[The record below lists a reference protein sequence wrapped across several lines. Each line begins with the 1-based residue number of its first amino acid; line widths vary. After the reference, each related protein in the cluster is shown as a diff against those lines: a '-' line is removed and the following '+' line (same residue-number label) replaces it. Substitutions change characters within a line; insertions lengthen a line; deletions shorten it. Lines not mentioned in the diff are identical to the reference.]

1 MEPEFLIQGFS
12 CSSSPY
18 SSVALCILCFEML
31 ALQLDSNMDCWLDPL
46 PFLLRVCVTV
56 HLFFPDLEPSWPAT
70 AGTRGERFTKGGQP
84 WELYSWH
91 WWGYT
96 QWRRDLFGWEPQRW
110 SSSASFLFS
119 SVRIYHDRR
128 TCLSTAPPTCAAATI
143 FCYMTPF
150 SLPSVCMFVCQH
162 YNSFN
167 WCSALCRSKEQN
179 WKWVADVIH
188 CQGDRGV
195 GRCMSPASLLQ
206 PTKMQFCT
214 MNLPFLFIHVSHTFS
229 KFQCLVKHFVYR
241 RWISQ
246 AGGRTLWRDRLGK

>member
-1 MEPEFLIQGFS
+1 MRAPEVIFF
-12 CSSSPY
+12 
-18 SSVALCILCFEML
+18 CI
-31 ALQLDSNMDCWLDPL
+31 
-46 PFLLRVCVTV
+46 
-56 HLFFPDLEPSWPAT
+56 FP
-70 AGTRGERFTKGGQP
+70 FTKCQVLP
-84 WELYSWH
+84 S
-91 WWGYT
+91 
-96 QWRRDLFGWEPQRW
+96 Q
-110 SSSASFLFS
+110 
-119 SVRIYHDRR
+119 R

-188 CQGDRGV
+188 CQGDRGI

-229 KFQCLVKHFVYR
+229 KFHCLVKHFVYC